1 MTFDRIARGLKATIV
16 RFVRNRR
23 GNVAM
28 MFAVI
33 LPVLLVS
40 IGAAIDYTRASKVRT
55 AMQAAADATALM
67 ISREASGM
75 TSTQVSAKAE
85 AYFNALFN
93 YPEVAGVTFSATYT
107 ANTGSGASVL
117 IQASGTMQ
125 ADILKV
131 DVPMAVS
138 STTKWGNIR
147 YRVALALDNTGSMA
161 SDGKMTEL
169 KSAAKQLLNDF
180 YDMASSSADVYVS
193 IVPFAQDVNIGTD
206 KKDATWIR
214 WTDWDN
220 ENTHKACT
228 KPEYTKRTTCEAN
241 GGSWITVVDSHDT
254 WNGCVKDRDQD
265 YDVNSET
272 PTVAVPATM
281 VPAQQID
288 ACPASMIGMTPV
300 RTEKQTLVNKIDDM
314 TPTGYTNQAIGLFW
328 AWLTHA
334 TSGPFPTPPK
344 ESNFL
349 YQDVIILLT
358 DGLNTKD
365 RWYSTQAS
373 IDARQALL
381 CTNARMQGI
390 KIFAVQVATDGDPIS
405 DVTKNCTSDPNNP
418 NYFSYI
424 TQASEMTVKFQNIFK
439 ELAML
444 RVAS

>member
-1 MTFDRIARGLKATIV
+1 MARL
-16 RFVRNRR
+16 VRNDR

-28 MFAVI
+28 MFALI
-33 LPVLLVS
+33 MPVLMVS
-40 IGAAIDYTRASKVRT
+40 VGAAIDYTRASKIRA

-67 ISREASGM
+67 ISREASGL
-75 TSTQVSAKAE
+75 TPSQISTKAE
-85 AYFNALFN
+85 AYFYALFS
-93 YPEVAGVTFSATYT
+93 YPEVAGVTFSAAYT
-107 ANTGSGASVL
+107 ANAGTGASVL

-125 ADILKV
+125 AEILKV
-131 DVPMAVS
+131 DVPMNVA

-180 YDMASSSADVYVS
+180 YDMASSSADAYIS

-206 KKDATWIR
+206 KKDATWIS
-214 WTDWDN
+214 WTDWDS
-220 ENTHKACT
+220 ENTQKVCT
-228 KPEYTKRTTCEAN
+228 KPDYTRKSTCEDH
-241 GGSWITVVDSHDT
+241 GGNWISVTQPHSN
-254 WNGCVKDRDQD
+254 WNGCVKDRDQN
-265 YDVNSET
+265 YDLTDTQPSA
-272 PTVAVPATM
+272 AVPATM

-288 ACPASMIGMTPV
+288 ECPAAILGMTPV
-300 RTEKQTLVNKIDDM
+300 RTMKQTLVNKIDDM
-314 TPTGYTNQAIGLFW
+314 VPAGYTNQAIGLFW

-334 TSGPFPTPPK
+334 TSGPFPTPAK
-344 ESNFL
+344 ESNYL

-358 DGLNTKD
+358 DGLNTRN

-373 IDARQALL
+373 IDTRQAAL

-390 KIFAVQVATDGDPIS
+390 KIFAIQVATDGDAVS
-405 DVTKNCTSDPNNP
+405 SVTKNCTSDPNNP

-444 RVAS
+444 RVAT

>member
-1 MTFDRIARGLKATIV
+1 MTLDRIVTGLHATAI
-16 RFVRNRR
+16 RFAGNNR

-28 MFAVI
+28 MFALI
-33 LPVLLVS
+33 MPVLMVS
-40 IGAAIDYTRASKVRT
+40 VGAAIDYTRASKIRA

-67 ISREASGM
+67 ISREAQGL
-75 TSTQVSAKAE
+75 TPTQVSSKAE
-85 AYFNALFN
+85 AYFHALFS
-93 YPEVAGVTFSATYT
+93 YPEVASMTFSAAYT
-107 ANTGSGASVL
+107 ANAGAGASVL

-125 ADILKV
+125 AEILKV
-131 DVPMAVS
+131 DVPMTVS

-169 KSAAKQLLNDF
+169 KIAAKQLLNDF
-180 YDMASSSADVYVS
+180 YDMASSSADVYIS
-193 IVPFAQDVNIGTD
+193 IVPFAQDVNIGAD
-206 KKDATWIR
+206 KKDATWIK

-228 KPEYTKRTTCEAN
+228 KPEYTRKTTCESA

-265 YDVNSET
+265 YDVNNAT
-272 PTVAVPATM
+272 PTMAVPATM

-288 ACPASMIGMTPV
+288 ACPASIIGMTPV

-314 TPTGYTNQAIGLFW
+314 TSNGYTNQSIGLFW

-334 TSGPFPTPPK
+334 TTGPFPTPPK

-358 DGLNTKD
+358 DGLNTKN

-373 IDARQALL
+373 IDARQATL

-390 KIFAVQVATDGDPIS
+390 KIFAVQVATNGDPVS
-405 DVTKNCTSDPNNP
+405 GVTKNCTSDPNNP